1 MSRGYRMPPHE
12 CRATR
17 MRRTLFGPRRQQLD
31 VLRTRRV
38 ELVRIMTNPHRRRP
52 MKTLPLAEV
61 KAKLS
66 RLVDQV
72 AKTDDQI
79 VITRNGRPA
88 AVLVSPDEY
97 DSWRETQ
104 AIRSDREL
112 MAEIRRGLR
121 ALKQGSRGSRSDPY
135 RPGVGQG
142 AARRAGGPP
151 ESPRGPVPK
160 HLPGRGTSRDRA
172 GRDRPSPNHLRGD
185 ASTAPPEVTGRF
197 TAASAAGPPG
207 APSTRSS

>member
-1 MSRGYRMPPHE
+1 
-12 CRATR
+12 
-17 MRRTLFGPRRQQLD
+17 
-31 VLRTRRV
+31 
-38 ELVRIMTNPHRRRP
+38 
-52 MKTLPLAEV
+52 MKILPLAEV

-121 ALKQGSRGSRSDPY
+121 ALKRGGRIY
-135 RPGVGQG
+135 TLEELL
-142 AARRAGGPP
+142 PP
-151 ESPRGPVPK
+151 
-160 HLPGRGTSRDRA
+160 D
-172 GRDRPSPNHLRGD
+172 
-185 ASTAPPEVTGRF
+185 
-197 TAASAAGPPG
+197 
-207 APSTRSS
+207 